1 MCTVREMNGSTEGRK
16 MDEFDKVE
24 KLRQR
29 ANVSFEEARDALR
42 ACDGDLL
49 DAMVYLERLG
59 HVKAP
64 EKAVF
69 STNADEKYE
78 NVPDVIVKNEK
89 SADPSFGEQLGH
101 LLKTAFRKSIDNS
114 LVVSYRGQEK
124 FRLPVLVVIIL
135 VLMMNFGAVVAIVI
149 SLFFDVRYSFEGKDD
164 LRKVNDMIDQ
174 AGSRATE
181 WMNESYK
188 HGQEEGKKEAGR
200 QEDKQRRRE
209 EHYAKKAEAK
219 AEYWENK
226 AKKWEERAGKRGGS
240 DVKNETTGPLETF
253 SRQEVDELAQKYD
266 AEDKNK

>member
-1 MCTVREMNGSTEGRK
+1 MCTVRKMNGSTEGRK

-114 LVVSYRGQEK
+114 LG
-124 FRLPVLVVIIL
+124 IL
-135 VLMMNFGAVVAIVI
+135 QGTGEIPL
-149 SLFFDVRYSFEGKDD
+149 
-164 LRKVNDMIDQ
+164 
-174 AGSRATE
+174 AGPGCDHSR
-181 WMNESYK
+181 
-188 HGQEEGKKEAGR
+188 
-200 QEDKQRRRE
+200 
-209 EHYAKKAEAK
+209 
-219 AEYWENK
+219 
-226 AKKWEERAGKRGGS
+226 S
-240 DVKNETTGPLETF
+240 D
-253 SRQEVDELAQKYD
+253 DELRCRGCHCDLTFLRCKIQL
-266 AEDKNK
+266 